1 MILIGKN
8 NAISA
13 ALSATASAAYSHRE
27 IDKINFDQ
35 SNEVIIT
42 AMDPQYKSSMATLK
56 FEKKI
61 AQLIPKNKKVVYIST
76 LRLIDDASKNS
87 FYCRNKKNIELL
99 LSEYFT
105 NLLIL
110 RFPAV
115 ISTEKQYL
123 SNFQRIFS
131 NNLSKNIINF
141 DVPKESKYNFITQVD
156 IRENFES
163 LIKKNRCDVRNIYNK
178 RWYTAEE
185 VVSFYKV
192 KSFKIEV
199 RYGTKMK
206 SYSSIKTN
214 CRISKGFAIKD
225 STFELG
231 MLDVEK

>member
-8 NAISA
+8 NAIA
-13 ALSATASAAYSHRE
+13 APLSATASAAYSHSE
-27 IDKINFDQ
+27 IDKINFDL

-42 AMDPQYKSSMATLK
+42 AMDPQYKSSIASLK
-56 FEKKI
+56 FEKQI
-61 AQLIPKNKKVVYIST
+61 AQLIPKCKKVVYVST

-87 FYCRNKKNIELL
+87 FYCRNKKNIEILF
-99 LSEYFT
+99 SKYCP

-115 ISTEKQYL
+115 ISTEKQYM
-123 SNFQRIFS
+123 SNFQKIFS

-141 DVPKESKYNFITQVD
+141 DVPKGSKYNFITQVD
-156 IRENFES
+156 LRENFES
-163 LIKKNRCDVRNIYNK
+163 LIKKNRCEVRNIYNE

-185 VVSFYKV
+185 IVSFYKL
-192 KSFKIEV
+192 KSSKIEV
-199 RYGTKMK
+199 RYGEKMQ

-214 CRISKGFAIKD
+214 CEISKGFAIKA